1 MARDAALTADLR
13 PSDRAH
19 HATRHP
25 PPLALRPQASAS
37 ALRPQPR
44 CELASSF
51 AAYSTM
57 YLLILTSP
65 ATGVTPPLSSV
76 RT

>member
-1 MARDAALTADLR
+1 L
-13 PSDRAH
+13 
-19 HATRHP
+19 
-25 PPLALRPQASAS
+25 
-37 ALRPQPR
+37 
-44 CELASSF
+44 

-57 YLLILTSP
+57 YRLILTSP

>member
-1 MARDAALTADLR
+1 MAGEAAPTADPG
-13 PSDRAH
+13 PSDRPQ
-19 HATRHP
+19 HAPSTPRH
-25 PPLALRPQASAS
+25 LNCV
-37 ALRPQPR
+37 QPR
-44 CELASSF
+44 CELASSL

-57 YLLILTSP
+57 YRLILTSP